1 MRKDHLTELG
11 STTSVTQQAS
21 RWWVLLNSGGAT
33 AADHQAFGEWV
44 ARSPERVEAYL
55 QSIRLAQ
62 ALRSDKT
69 RWPDT
74 PVEEVICAARAAPA
88 AVSHLPL
95 TLQSETPVA
104 QADGEAQESVPF
116 WVPRERRAS
125 GAAGLRVLVPRIAA
139 AAAITLGVLAGA
151 SYFLWSPQRFQT
163 ALGEQRS
170 VVLNDGSVV
179 TLNTSSSI
187 QVSMVKDR
195 RTVTLLSGEALFQVA
210 HDASRP
216 FEVKTGDTTIRA
228 VGTQFD
234 VDRRTTGTTVTV
246 VEGKVAVF
254 TAPAGSNDGEASN
267 LPLAAGEQLT
277 VAPQRKSHTVRAN
290 VAAATAWTQRK
301 LIFENRPLGEVA
313 AEFNRYN
320 RQSIDIRSPELR
332 SQEVTGA
339 FQANDPDSF
348 MLFLAKIPDVNIER
362 SSDGRSFVVTLD
374 EQAATAK

>member
-1 MRKDHLTELG
+1 MRKDHTTELG

-21 RWWVLLNSGGAT
+21 HWWVLLNSGAAT
-33 AADHQAFGEWV
+33 PADHQAFGEWV
-44 ARSPERVEAYL
+44 TRSPERVEAFL

-74 PVEEVICAARAAPA
+74 PIEDVICAAKAAPA

-95 TLQSETPVA
+95 GLQVETPVA
-104 QADGEAQESVPF
+104 QADGKVRESDPLGA
-116 WVPRERRAS
+116 PRERGS
-125 GAAGLRVLVPRIAA
+125 FGAAGLRILVPRIAM
-139 AAAITLGVLAGA
+139 AAAITLAVLAAGW
-151 SYFLWSPQRFQT
+151 YFLLSPQRFQT

-170 VVLNDGSVV
+170 IVLNDGSVV
-179 TLNTSSSI
+179 TLNTSSAI
-187 QVSMVKDR
+187 KVSMVKDR
-195 RTVTLLSGEALFQVA
+195 RTITLLSGEALFQVA
-210 HDASRP
+210 HDPSRP
-216 FEVKTGDTTIRA
+216 FEVMTGDTTVRA

-234 VDRRTTGTTVTV
+234 VDRRAAGTTVTV

-254 TAPAGSNDGEASN
+254 TARASSNDGEADN

-277 VAPQRKSHTVRAN
+277 VAPRTKSHAIHAN

-332 SQEVTGA
+332 SQEVTGV

-362 SSDGRSFVVTLD
+362 SADNRSFVVTRD
-374 EQAATAK
+374 EQATAAN

>member
-1 MRKDHLTELG
+1 MRRDHPTGLG
-11 STTSVTQQAS
+11 STASVTQQAS
-21 RWWVLLNSGGAT
+21 HWWVLLNSGGAT
-33 AADHQAFGEWV
+33 PADHQAFGEWV

-62 ALRSDKT
+62 ALQSDKT

-95 TLQSETPVA
+95 TSQIETPVA
-104 QADGEAQESVPF
+104 QPDGEAHEPVPF

-139 AAAITLGVLAGA
+139 AAAITLAVLAGA

-163 ALGEQRS
+163 VLGEQRS
-170 VVLNDGSVV
+170 VVLSDGSVV

-187 QVSMVKDR
+187 KVSMVKER

-228 VGTQFD
+228 IGTQFD
-234 VDRRTTGTTVTV
+234 VDRRTAGTTVTV
-246 VEGKVAVF
+246 VEGRVAVF
-254 TAPAGSNDGEASN
+254 TAPAGSNDGDASN

-277 VAPQRKSHTVRAN
+277 VAPRSKSHTVRAN

-320 RQSIDIRSPELR
+320 RRSIDIRSPELR
-332 SQEVTGA
+332 SQEVTGV
-339 FQANDPDSF
+339 FQADDPDSF
-348 MLFLAKIPDVNIER
+348 MLFLAKIPDVNIQR
-362 SSDGRSFVVTLD
+362 SPDDQSFVVTLD
-374 EQAATAK
+374 EQAAAAK

>member
-1 MRKDHLTELG
+1 MRRDHTTELG

-21 RWWVLLNSGGAT
+21 HWWVLLNSGGAT
-33 AADHQAFGEWV
+33 PADHQAFGEWV

-74 PVEEVICAARAAPA
+74 PVEEVICAARTAPA

-95 TLQSETPVA
+95 TLQIEAPVA
-104 QADGEAQESVPF
+104 QADGEAQEPIPF
-116 WVPRERRAS
+116 WAPRERRAAD
-125 GAAGLRVLVPRIAA
+125 AAGLRVLVPRIAA
-139 AAAITLGVLAGA
+139 AAAITLAVLAGA
-151 SYFLWSPQRFQT
+151 SYFLWGPQRFQT

-187 QVSMVKDR
+187 KVSMVRDR

-234 VDRRTTGTTVTV
+234 VDRRTAGTTVTV

-254 TAPAGSNDGEASN
+254 TAPASGNDGEANN
-267 LPLAAGEQLT
+267 LALAAGEQLT
-277 VAPQRKSHTVRAN
+277 VAPRRQSHTVRAN

-320 RQSIDIRSPELR
+320 RQNIDIRSPELR
-332 SQEVTGA
+332 SQEVTGV
-339 FQANDPDSF
+339 FQADDPDSF

-362 SSDGRSFVVTLD
+362 SPDGRSFVVTRE
-374 EQAATAK
+374 EQAAAAK

>member
-1 MRKDHLTELG
+1 MRRDHPTELG
-11 STTSVTQQAS
+11 STPSVTQQAS
-21 RWWVLLNSGGAT
+21 HWWVLLNSGGAT
-33 AADHQAFGEWV
+33 PADHQAFGEWV

-69 RWPDT
+69 CWPDT

-95 TLQSETPVA
+95 TSQIETPVA
-104 QADGEAQESVPF
+104 QPDGEPQEPVPF
-116 WVPRERRAS
+116 RAPRERRAS
-125 GAAGLRVLVPRIAA
+125 GAAGLRVRVPRIAA
-139 AAAITLGVLAGA
+139 AAAITLAVLAGA
-151 SYFLWSPQRFQT
+151 SYFLWGPQRFQT

-170 VVLNDGSVV
+170 VVLSDGSVV

-187 QVSMVKDR
+187 KVSMVKER

-234 VDRRTTGTTVTV
+234 VDRRTAGTTVTV

-254 TAPAGSNDGEASN
+254 TAPASGDDGEASN

-277 VAPQRKSHTVRAN
+277 VAPRMKSHTVRAN

-301 LIFENRPLGEVA
+301 LIFESRPLGEVA

-320 RQSIDIRSPELR
+320 RRSIDIRSPELR
-332 SQEVTGA
+332 GQEVTGV
-339 FQANDPDSF
+339 FQADDPDSF
-348 MLFLAKIPDVNIER
+348 MLFLAKIPDVHIQR
-362 SSDGRSFVVTLD
+362 SPDGQSFVVTLD
-374 EQAATAK
+374 EQAAAAK

>member
-1 MRKDHLTELG
+1 MRRDHPTELG

-21 RWWVLLNSGGAT
+21 YWWVLLNSGGAT
-33 AADHQAFGEWV
+33 PADHQAFGEWV

-69 RWPDT
+69 PWPDT
-74 PVEEVICAARAAPA
+74 PVEEVIRAARAAPA

-95 TLQSETPVA
+95 TSQIETSVA
-104 QADGEAQESVPF
+104 QADGEAQEPVPF
-116 WVPRERRAS
+116 RAPRERRVS
-125 GAAGLRVLVPRIAA
+125 GPAGLRVLVPRIAA

-170 VVLNDGSVV
+170 VVLSDGSVV

-187 QVSMVKDR
+187 KVSMVKDR
-195 RTVTLLSGEALFQVA
+195 RTVTLWSGEALFQVA

-228 VGTQFD
+228 IGTQFD
-234 VDRRTTGTTVTV
+234 VDRRTAGTTVTV

-254 TAPAGSNDGEASN
+254 TAPASSNDGEASN

-277 VAPQRKSHTVRAN
+277 VAPRSNSHTVRAN

-301 LIFENRPLGEVA
+301 LIFESRPLGEVA

-320 RQSIDIRSPELR
+320 RRSIDIRSPELR
-332 SQEVTGA
+332 SQEVTGV
-339 FQANDPDSF
+339 FQADDPDSF
-348 MLFLAKIPDVNIER
+348 MLFLAKIPDVNIQR
-362 SSDGRSFVVTLD
+362 SPDGSSFVVTLD
-374 EQAATAK
+374 EQAAAAQ

>member
-1 MRKDHLTELG
+1 
-11 STTSVTQQAS
+11 
-21 RWWVLLNSGGAT
+21 
-33 AADHQAFGEWV
+33 
-44 ARSPERVEAYL
+44 
-55 QSIRLAQ
+55 
-62 ALRSDKT
+62 
-69 RWPDT
+69 
-74 PVEEVICAARAAPA
+74 
-88 AVSHLPL
+88 
-95 TLQSETPVA
+95 
-104 QADGEAQESVPF
+104 
-116 WVPRERRAS
+116 
-125 GAAGLRVLVPRIAA
+125 
-139 AAAITLGVLAGA
+139 
-151 SYFLWSPQRFQT
+151 
-163 ALGEQRS
+163 
-170 VVLNDGSVV
+170 
-179 TLNTSSSI
+179 
-187 QVSMVKDR
+187 VSMVKDR

-254 TAPAGSNDGEASN
+254 TAPASSNDGEASN
-267 LPLAAGEQLT
+267 LPLTAGEQLT
-277 VAPQRKSHTVRAN
+277 VAPRSKSHTVRAN

>member
-1 MRKDHLTELG
+1 MRKDHPTELG
-11 STTSVTQQAS
+11 STSTVTEQAS
-21 RWWVLLNSGGAT
+21 HWWVLLNSGGAT
-33 AADHQAFGEWV
+33 PADHQAFGEWV

-55 QSIRLAQ
+55 QGIRLAQ

-74 PVEEVICAARAAPA
+74 AVEEVICAARAAPA

-95 TLQSETPVA
+95 TLPIKTPVT
-104 QADGEAQESVPF
+104 QADGAAQEQVPF
-116 WVPRERRAS
+116 RAPRERRAS
-125 GAAGLRVLVPRIAA
+125 GAAGLRLLMPRIAA
-139 AAAITLGVLAGA
+139 AATITLGVLAGA
-151 SYFLWSPQRFQT
+151 AYFLWSPQRFQT

-187 QVSMVKDR
+187 NVSMAKDR
-195 RTVTLLSGEALFQVA
+195 RTVMLLSGEALFQVA
-210 HDASRP
+210 QDASRP
-216 FEVKTGDTTIRA
+216 FEVETGDTTIRA
-228 VGTQFD
+228 IGTQFD
-234 VDRRTTGTTVTV
+234 VDRRTAGTTVTV

-277 VAPQRKSHTVRAN
+277 VAPRSKSHTVRAN

-332 SQEVTGA
+332 TQEVTGV

-348 MLFLAKIPDVNIER
+348 MLFLAQIPDVHVER
-362 SSDGRSFVVTLD
+362 APDGRSFVVTRD
-374 EQAATAK
+374 EQAAAK

>member
-1 MRKDHLTELG
+1 MRRDHPTELG

-21 RWWVLLNSGGAT
+21 HWWVLLNSGGAT
-33 AADHQAFGEWV
+33 PADHRAFGEWV

-69 RWPDT
+69 CWPDT

-95 TLQSETPVA
+95 TSRIETPVA
-104 QADGEAQESVPF
+104 QADGEAQDPVQF
-116 WVPRERRAS
+116 WTPRERRAP

-139 AAAITLGVLAGA
+139 AAAITLAVLAGA

-163 ALGEQRS
+163 VLGEQRS
-170 VVLNDGSVV
+170 VVLSDGSVV

-187 QVSMVKDR
+187 KVSMVKDR

-234 VDRRTTGTTVTV
+234 VDSRAAGTTVTV

-254 TAPAGSNDGEASN
+254 TVPAGGSDGEVSN

-277 VAPQRKSHTVRAN
+277 VAPRSKSHTVRAN

-301 LIFENRPLGEVA
+301 LIFESRPLGEVV

-320 RQSIDIRSPELR
+320 RRSIDIRNPELR
-332 SQEVTGA
+332 SQEVTGV
-339 FQANDPDSF
+339 FQADDPDSF
-348 MLFLAKIPDVNIER
+348 MLFLAKIPDVHIQR
-362 SSDGRSFVVTLD
+362 SPDGQSFVVTLD
-374 EQAATAK
+374 EQAAAAK

>member
-1 MRKDHLTELG
+1 MRRDHPTELG
-11 STTSVTQQAS
+11 STPSVTQQAS
-21 RWWVLLNSGGAT
+21 HWWVLLNSGGAT
-33 AADHQAFGEWV
+33 PTDHQAFGEWV

-69 RWPDT
+69 CWPDT

-95 TLQSETPVA
+95 TSQIEAPVA
-104 QADGEAQESVPF
+104 QLDGEAQEPVAF
-116 WVPRERRAS
+116 RVPREGRAS
-125 GAAGLRVLVPRIAA
+125 GAAGLRVRVPRIAA
-139 AAAITLGVLAGA
+139 AAAITLAVLVGA
-151 SYFLWSPQRFQT
+151 SYFMWSPQRFQT

-170 VVLNDGSVV
+170 VVLSDGSVV

-187 QVSMVKDR
+187 KVSMVKVR

-234 VDRRTTGTTVTV
+234 VDRRAAGTTVTV

-254 TAPAGSNDGEASN
+254 TAPADGNDGEANN

-277 VAPQRKSHTVRAN
+277 VAPRTKSHTVRAN

-301 LIFENRPLGEVA
+301 LIFESRPLGEVV

-320 RQSIDIRSPELR
+320 RRSIDIRSPELR
-332 SQEVTGA
+332 SQEVTGV
-339 FQANDPDSF
+339 FQADDPDSF
-348 MLFLAKIPDVNIER
+348 MLFLAKIPDVNIQR
-362 SSDGRSFVVTLD
+362 SPDGQGFVVTLD
-374 EQAATAK
+374 EQAAAAK

>member
-1 MRKDHLTELG
+1 MRKDHPTELG

-21 RWWVLLNSGGAT
+21 HWWVLLNSGGVPP
-33 AADHQAFGEWV
+33 ADHQAFGEWV

-74 PVEEVICAARAAPA
+74 PVEEVVCAARAAPA

-95 TLQSETPVA
+95 TLQIETPVA

-116 WVPRERRAS
+116 WVPPERRAP
-125 GAAGLRVLVPRIAA
+125 GAAGLRALVPRIAA

-170 VVLNDGSVV
+170 VVLSDGSVV
-179 TLNTSSSI
+179 TLNTSSSVK
-187 QVSMVKDR
+187 VSMVKDR
-195 RTVTLLSGEALFQVA
+195 RTVMLLSGEALFQVA

-254 TAPAGSNDGEASN
+254 TAPASSDDGEASN

-277 VAPQRKSHTVRAN
+277 VAPRTKSHTVRAN

-374 EQAATAK
+374 EQAAAAK

>member
-1 MRKDHLTELG
+1 MRRDHPTELG
-11 STTSVTQQAS
+11 STTSATQQAS
-21 RWWVLLNSGGAT
+21 HWWVLLNSGGAT
-33 AADHQAFGEWV
+33 PADHQAFGEWV

-74 PVEEVICAARAAPA
+74 PVEEVICAAIAAPA

-95 TLQSETPVA
+95 TSQIETPVA
-104 QADGEAQESVPF
+104 QPDSEAQEPLPF
-116 WVPRERRAS
+116 WAPRERRAS
-125 GAAGLRVLVPRIAA
+125 GAAGLRVLMPRIAA
-139 AAAITLGVLAGA
+139 AAAITLAVLAGA

-170 VVLNDGSVV
+170 VVLSDGSVV

-187 QVSMVKDR
+187 KVSMVKDR

-216 FEVKTGDTTIRA
+216 FEVETGDTTIRA

-234 VDRRTTGTTVTV
+234 VDRRTAGTTVTV
-246 VEGKVAVF
+246 VEGRVAVF
-254 TAPAGSNDGEASN
+254 TAPANSNDGDASN

-277 VAPQRKSHTVRAN
+277 VAPRSKSHTVRAN

-332 SQEVTGA
+332 SQEVTGV

-348 MLFLAKIPDVNIER
+348 MLFLAKIPDVNIQR
-362 SSDGRSFVVTLD
+362 SPDDESFVVTLD
-374 EQAATAK
+374 EQAAAAK

>member
-1 MRKDHLTELG
+1 MRKDHATELG

-21 RWWVLLNSGGAT
+21 HWWVLLNSGAAT
-33 AADHQAFGEWV
+33 PADHQAFGEWV
-44 ARSPERVEAYL
+44 TRSPERVEAFL
-55 QSIRLAQ
+55 QTVRLSQ

-74 PVEEVICAARAAPA
+74 PVEDLIRAAKAAPA
-88 AVSHLPL
+88 GVSHLPRM
-95 TLQSETPVA
+95 LQVETPVA
-104 QADGEAQESVPF
+104 QAEGKVHKSVPL
-116 WVPRERRAS
+116 WAPGERRDS
-125 GAAGLRVLVPRIAA
+125 GGAGLRILLPRIVV
-139 AAAITLGVLAGA
+139 AAAITLAVLAGA
-151 SYFLWSPQRFQT
+151 SYLLLSPQRFQT

-170 VVLNDGSVV
+170 VVLNDDSVV

-187 QVSMVKDR
+187 EVRMAKDR

-216 FEVKTGDTTIRA
+216 FDVKTGDTTIRA

-234 VDRRTTGTTVTV
+234 VDRRAADTTVTV

-254 TAPAGSNDGEASN
+254 TAPGSSNDGEADN

-277 VAPQRKSHTVRAN
+277 IAPRSKSHAIRAN

-301 LIFENRPLGEVA
+301 LVFENRPLGEVA
-313 AEFNRYN
+313 EEFNRYN
-320 RQSIDIRSPELR
+320 RQRIDIRSPELS
-332 SQEVTGA
+332 SQEVTGV

-348 MLFLAKIPDVNIER
+348 MMFLGKIPDVNIKR
-362 SSDGRSFVVTLD
+362 SADNQSFVVTLND
-374 EQAATAK
+374 QTSAAK

>member
-1 MRKDHLTELG
+1 MRKDHPTELG
-11 STTSVTQQAS
+11 STTSATQQAS
-21 RWWVLLNSGGAT
+21 HWWVLLNSGGAT
-33 AADHQAFGEWV
+33 PADHQAFGEWV

-69 RWPDT
+69 CWPDT

-95 TLQSETPVA
+95 KSQIETPVA
-104 QADGEAQESVPF
+104 QLDGEAQEPVQF
-116 WVPRERRAS
+116 RLPRERRAS
-125 GAAGLRVLVPRIAA
+125 GVAGLRVLVPRLAA
-139 AAAITLGVLAGA
+139 AAAITLAVLAGA

-163 ALGEQRS
+163 VLGEQRS
-170 VVLNDGSVV
+170 VVLSDGSVV

-187 QVSMVKDR
+187 KVSMVKER

-234 VDRRTTGTTVTV
+234 VDSRAAGTTVTV

-254 TAPAGSNDGEASN
+254 TVPAGGNDGEVSN

-277 VAPQRKSHTVRAN
+277 VAPRSKSHTVRAN

-301 LIFENRPLGEVA
+301 LIFESRPLGEVV

-320 RQSIDIRSPELR
+320 RRSIDIRNPELR
-332 SQEVTGA
+332 SQEVTGV
-339 FQANDPDSF
+339 FQADDPDSF
-348 MLFLAKIPDVNIER
+348 MLFLAKIPDVHIQR
-362 SSDGRSFVVTLD
+362 SPDGESFVVTLD
-374 EQAATAK
+374 EQAAAAK

>member
-1 MRKDHLTELG
+1 MRKDHTTELG
-11 STTSVTQQAS
+11 SSTSVTQQAS
-21 RWWVLLNSGGAT
+21 HWWVLLNSGAAT
-33 AADHQAFGEWV
+33 PADHQAFGEWV
-44 ARSPERVEAYL
+44 TRSPERVEAFL

-74 PVEEVICAARAAPA
+74 PIEDVICAAKAAPA

-95 TLQSETPVA
+95 RLQIETPVA
-104 QADGEAQESVPF
+104 QADGKVRESDPLGA
-116 WVPRERRAS
+116 PREHS
-125 GAAGLRVLVPRIAA
+125 DIGAAGLRILVPRIAM
-139 AAAITLGVLAGA
+139 AAAITLAVLVA
-151 SYFLWSPQRFQT
+151 SWYFLLSPQRFQT

-179 TLNTSSSI
+179 TLNTSSAI
-187 QVSMVKDR
+187 KVSMVKDR
-195 RTVTLLSGEALFQVA
+195 RTITLLSGEALFQVA
-210 HDASRP
+210 HDPSRP
-216 FEVKTGDTTIRA
+216 FEVKTGDTTVRA

-234 VDRRTTGTTVTV
+234 VDRRAAGTTVTV

-254 TAPAGSNDGEASN
+254 TAPASSNDGEADS

-277 VAPQRKSHTVRAN
+277 VAPRTKSHAIRAN

-332 SQEVTGA
+332 SQEVTGV

-362 SSDGRSFVVTLD
+362 SADNRSFVVTRD
-374 EQAATAK
+374 EQATAAN